1 MEELITP
8 KLVPFVK
15 WAGGKRQLLKQLED
29 LMPLSYD
36 RYFEP
41 FVGGGALFFDI
52 TPQSAV
58 INDINPQ
65 LINVYNQI
73 KNNLKELI
81 AIIKYLDS
89 GEITKETYFSLREIY
104 NQKILNKSFDTFGAA
119 LTIWINKHCFNGLYR
134 VNKAGLFNVPFN
146 NKTNISSIDEDN
158 LVLISDYLNTHD
170 IKIMQ
175 VDFEESLKEVKKGDF
190 VYFDSPYFPLD
201 VTAKFTEYTQGGFS
215 LESHYRLADT
225 FKRLDKMGI
234 KLMLSN
240 NDVKEVYELYGD
252 FNINHVNVSRAINS
266 DATARKGKELIITNY

>member
-89 GEITKETYFSLREIY
+89 GEITNETYFSIREIY

-119 LTIWINKHCFNGLYR
+119 LAIWINKHCFNGLYR
-134 VNKAGLFNVPFN
+134 VNKAGLFNVPFY

-215 LESHYRLADT
+215 LESHYRFADT
-225 FKRLDKMGI
+225 YKRLDKMGI

-266 DATARKGKELIITNY
+266 DATARKCKELIITNY